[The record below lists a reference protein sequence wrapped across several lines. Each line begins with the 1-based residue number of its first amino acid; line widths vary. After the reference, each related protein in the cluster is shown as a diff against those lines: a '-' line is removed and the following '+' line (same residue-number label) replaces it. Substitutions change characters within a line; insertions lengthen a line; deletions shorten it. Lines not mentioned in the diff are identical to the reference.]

1 MVTYEKL
8 LYLMVGLIAGFIIG
22 VIIVVAIFVFSEK
35 SKDE

>member
-8 LYLMVGLIAGFIIG
+8 IYLMVGLIAGFIIG
-22 VIIVVAIFVFSEK
+22 VIIVAAIFVFSEK

>member
-8 LYLMVGLIAGFIIG
+8 IYLMVGLIAGFIIG